1 MKKKKLGGVLPKIV
15 LAVLAVYAIVMI
27 FTLQGKIKT
36 SEKTNNSLKQELEQ
50 QTSVNESL
58 QHDIDSAE
66 DPASIAETAREEFGL
81 VDSNETVFYDIGA

>member
-1 MKKKKLGGVLPKIV
+1 M
-15 LAVLAVYAIVMI
+15 
-27 FTLQGKIKT
+27 
-36 SEKTNNSLKQELEQ
+36 
-50 QTSVNESL
+50 NESL